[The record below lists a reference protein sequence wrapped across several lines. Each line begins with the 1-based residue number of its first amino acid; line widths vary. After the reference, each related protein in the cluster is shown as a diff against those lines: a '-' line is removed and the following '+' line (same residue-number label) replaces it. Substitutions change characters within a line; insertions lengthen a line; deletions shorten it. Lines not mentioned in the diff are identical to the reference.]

1 MARLAYANGSG
12 ARGGRSAPR
21 GRRRA
26 RSGRSPAALGYLVAV
41 LLLAAAGIV
50 VERLDLPAPMDAPAP
65 PVGWPDD
72 ASAPVGD
79 RGVPIGAAS
88 VRVVDGDTLDVSGE
102 RVRLANIDAPE
113 MPPKSKCAAEADG
126 ALAATARLETLVS
139 GGGLTLERTGVDR
152 YGRTLAHVYAGEA
165 DIGRSL
171 IAAGLVRPW
180 EGRRRSWCV

>member
-1 MARLAYANGSG
+1 MARLAYANGPG
-12 ARGGRSAPR
+12 ARGGRGAPR
-21 GRRRA
+21 GRRRERA
-26 RSGRSPAALGYLVAV
+26 GRSSPALGYLVV
-41 LLLAAAGIV
+41 LLLAAAAV
-50 VERLDLPAPMDAPAP
+50 AFERLDLPTSVDAPAA
-65 PVGWPDD
+65 PVNWPSE
-72 ASAPVGD
+72 ASASAGY
-79 RGVPIGAAS
+79 RGVPVGTAS
-88 VRVVDGDTLDVSGE
+88 VRVVDGDTLDVEGE

-165 DIGRSL
+165 DVGRSL

-180 EGRRRSWCV
+180 EGRRRSWCI